1 MRTLVCRHCKKE
13 VPANRKLKHL
23 TQYYCSEKACQAARK
38 LSFERDKYKS
48 NESFRS
54 DKLQSARDRKKKL
67 TDGGNPCFA
76 SQYQRSYR
84 ESHPK
89 YVSDNRQKQRQRYA
103 RIRDK
108 TREQKKIV
116 NPDTLMPQIHDN
128 DTVYAMI
135 AVDYKKIVN
144 PDTLI
149 SQIIDM
155 KYITKAS
162 TLFVRRL

>member
-1 MRTLVCRHCKKE
+1 MRTLVCRYCGRE

-38 LSFERDKYKS
+38 LSFERKKYKT
-48 NESFRS
+48 NPSFRC
-54 DKLQSARDRKKKL
+54 KKHQSARDRKQKL
-67 TDGGNPCFA
+67 ANGGNPCFA

-84 ESHPK
+84 ESHPD
-89 YVSDNRQKQRQRYA
+89 YVSGNRQKQRQRHG
-103 RIRDK
+103 RKQDK
-108 TREQKKIV
+108 TREQTEIV
-116 NPDTLMPQIHDN
+116 NPDTFMTQIPDN

-144 PDTLI
+144 PDTLM

-155 KYITKAS
+155 KYITKDQ
-162 TLFVRRL
+162 TMFVRRL